1 MIKFEF
7 DITTDLVQKQK
18 RSMFKDQYFMDIEV
32 ANELALAYRD
42 KDVKQLKRL
51 LRKRK
56 LSILTDT
63 QII

>member
-7 DITTDLVQKQK
+7 DITTELVQKQK

-42 KDVKQLKRL
+42 KD
-51 LRKRK
+51 
-56 LSILTDT
+56 
-63 QII
+63 